1 MTKIYSKKFKITE
14 KDIDINKH
22 LRDSTYIDYANKTK
36 WSFFEDNGILEIFK
50 EENIGPIAF
59 EIKIEFKKEIF
70 LHEEIKVTQWLDY
83 FSNDHRKWRL
93 INNIYKENGDISAII
108 TTFGSYLHLIKRK
121 VVSPPKV
128 IRDIMEKKLNNI

>member
-1 MTKIYSKKFKITE
+1 MTNIYSKKFKITE
-14 KDIDINKH
+14 NDIDINKH

-50 EENIGPIAF
+50 KENIGPIAF

-70 LHEEIKVTQWLDY
+70 LNEEITVTQWLDY

-93 INNIYKENGDISAII
+93 INQIYKEDGNISAII
-108 TTFGSYLHLIKRK
+108 TTFGSYLNLNKRK

-128 IRDIMEKKLNNI
+128 IREIMERKLIN